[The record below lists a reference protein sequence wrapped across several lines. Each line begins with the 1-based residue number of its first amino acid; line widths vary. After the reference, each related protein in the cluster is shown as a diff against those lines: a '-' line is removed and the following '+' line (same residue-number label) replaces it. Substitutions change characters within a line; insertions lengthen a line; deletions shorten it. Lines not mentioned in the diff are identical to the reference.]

1 MQRACS
7 SPSCHLAGQ
16 KPSSCC
22 SPYSF
27 LYGKRR
33 TKGVKDGNYL
43 IGLLTNNSPSV
54 AVWQW
59 FSGEVKGHM
68 LHCPIHK
75 AFGGLRERER
85 IFPENFPHK
94 RRAPG
99 GRLLPQPRAA
109 APRHVT
115 HRRVTPGH
123 VSPTWRP
130 PASRTAP
137 PCASYGGVRPWE
149 GPSGVEVGGEGRE
162 VKKQD
167 EGGEDAG

>member
-115 HRRVTPGH
+115 HRRVTPRARLTHLETPGLPH
-123 VSPTWRP
+123 G
-130 PASRTAP
+130 PAVCELRRGPALGGTVRSRGR
-137 PCASYGGVRPWE
+137 GGR
-149 GPSGVEVGGEGRE
+149 
-162 VKKQD
+162 
-167 EGGEDAG
+167 EGGEKAG